1 MENQIYITHFSN
13 PHKFWYK
20 PFYPGSKTRQFKQM
34 QDAIDEYC
42 EQHYMAQ
49 DIVDYEPI
57 YGEVVAYFE
66 PSLARWT
73 RCSVVGIKE
82 EDKRMRSYRLWLIDE
97 GYPKVVD
104 MEHLKPLPE
113 EFQDMSTSTVKQAAL
128 KNILPAHCVY
138 DPQREEFR
146 KAICL
151 SWNENANTMIQS
163 LIKETQK
170 ICFTNVSPYPMGNRL
185 IDFGDLL
192 IYTNSKTFNAADVL
206 SQWTL
211 GLIVDFETYMNLIF
225 ERKAMLCSQTSS
237 LCSEPLNDS
246 GSLEITVKTPK
257 QYFCTNEVNERLFD
271 ESASMVGVMMKQPA
285 VVDAMRDKSEANS
298 NLFTTTSQSAGKT
311 DAEVSETDTKMSRLR
326 QKMQLQMA
334 QKMKYTPVKGSEEQT
349 PVKPVVQSTISS
361 TMLCKTTTKHLQED
375 NHILDPLSRI
385 RMSPQS
391 LTIDVAQS
399 TQAEYDLM
407 HTESK
412 KPALPQSYTA
422 SEHDTPPLVK
432 INNNQTSAGSGTAP
446 KFMRK
451 ITKVKA
457 NLNQQKHIAPVAAQ
471 SPPRKMV
478 FAPAGVQIS
487 SLLTPEKMPTSESN
501 GALKRFEKV
510 IQDEKC
516 LFSRRSHY
524 RVLVHGSK
532 LPNPI
537 DRIEAANFSPRVHQ
551 NLEQLGITKIHRL
564 QAYSWPHILRDNSF
578 ICVNGA
584 TTGKTFAYLPAVCS
598 VVQRQIEES
607 LVPSGAGPV
616 ALIVCYSSRE
626 AQRIAFF
633 CRKML
638 NSAAHPELT
647 VLECYGIRNVTKNCN
662 LLFNGCAILITTAS
676 GYRRLYERVPEAFN
690 RKRIQTVVI
699 DNIEEIWPHFAPE
712 LRLLCK
718 NCEKEGLQMIVTAGY
733 WMPVLGIFLQRYH
746 NMIICIG
753 AFIEAAVYAKA
764 EFSFRLFASDEHKE
778 IELIRQLRQHDY
790 RNERTIVFGKDSNDL
805 LPIVNVL
812 KQNSINHIVCNERT
826 VLQQHAGFSN
836 WDEQLQGDMVVFVCS
851 DEVLG
856 DLKITK
862 AQHIIHYSLP
872 STWSTFTRR
881 YACSFE
887 YYESPYLSCE
897 SKEAK
902 GKPSSLVLLNENNN
916 QELPRLVDFLELHLS
931 KVSEKLLNYAKRIR
945 SIHESTR
952 ISDGRAVS
960 MLCTHVLGLAVCR
973 SIRNCVFRH
982 ALTPDDVATE
992 TVPINGKIRLKIC
1005 HVFSPAHYAVHLD
1018 AHQPTNTSD
1027 WTVLNDSRRYMIQ
1040 DIAVQ
1045 AHYANE
1051 ERHRMHGELRRKEL
1065 CAVYHEQNYS
1075 RCRIINYDETNMDNC
1090 EVQLQL
1096 IDTGRI
1102 IHVKSSAL
1110 LFLPEQF
1117 RELPGH
1123 ALNVRI
1129 ASLVPHDYEQ
1139 DWDKTSTL
1147 AVRKWIEEH
1156 VHRSNCY
1163 IEGHVLLALKDT
1175 IWVDDLYLVEQ
1186 LKGVKAT
1193 VTTKRIGATVISKQ
1207 FGIGNKKSFE
1217 QIRQIV
1223 HDCEKLA
1230 MQLLRHEVQE
1240 KENQNNEECRNELDE
1255 PDNIEEPVMENQK
1268 RTPFFYNQNRDQTME
1283 LTQTN
1288 LKLEHIPTNSV
1299 HSVFGELED
1308 SAERAK
1314 ALVGYEQDVK
1324 TDQPSLVPA
1333 ELDGTC
1339 SSSSFEEPS
1348 LSCSVEHYQFDTLLV
1363 NKAYNVIIGHYLA
1376 PDNFYVY
1383 RCDSRISEID
1393 TAIREFVKDGS
1404 KLIPLKNPTINQHCL
1419 VLYENFYHRAR
1430 IMKLSEVNAGIEAEV
1445 FLLDFGGTFKCSNIF
1460 KISDKLLRSVSF
1472 LAIKGSL
1479 AHILPPD
1486 GAIEWSEKIADAIY
1500 DKWLEKY
1507 NQGMMFATVTRVLP
1521 WGSAERIEGCHRYEM
1536 VLGDGNSSDE
1546 FSIIKDI
1553 VFDKLAILL
1562 QEDIEDDRSTVVD
1575 TDDEFTHVNFTQ
1587 QELMNMMKEITEPRN
1602 EINKK
1607 KPNEEPQRISEISEP
1622 SPAVSRLPNT
1632 KLLPKSDKEK
1642 ESNRRLQ
1649 SDRKLQLTKSLVSNE
1664 RFAKIVWH
1672 QDNYDIVLRV
1682 HAPDMER
1689 YDVKNNYNWFMLEF
1703 FKADDE
1709 QRYIAP
1715 LNLHS
1720 RIDPRHT
1727 EHEIRGLS
1735 IVVRLRKLVPYTRW
1749 PKLHKH
1755 GRKLAWIK
1763 AATTIS
1769 NDSDSSSDESIK
1781 KNRWKGLV
1789 QAHLDSSA
1797 DSLQSGNE
1805 QDIDSDVEDEEG
1817 VFLSMK

>member
-1 MENQIYITHFSN
+1 MENQVYVTHFSN

-20 PFYPGSKTRQFKQM
+20 PFYPGSKKRQLKQM

-42 EQHYMAQ
+42 EQHYIEQ

-57 YGEVVAYFE
+57 CGEVVAYYE
-66 PSLARWT
+66 PSLVRWT

-113 EFQDMSTSTVKQAAL
+113 EFQDISNSIVKQAAI
-128 KNILPAHCVY
+128 KNILPAQCVY
-138 DPQREEFR
+138 DPQGEEFR

-151 SWNENANTMIQS
+151 LWNENANSMIQS
-163 LIKETQK
+163 LINETQK
-170 ICFTNVSPYPMGNRL
+170 ICFTNVSPYPMGEKI
-185 IDFGDLL
+185 IDCGDLL
-192 IYTNSKTFNAADVL
+192 FYTNSKTFNAAEVL
-206 SQWTL
+206 SQWAL
-211 GLIVDFETYMNLIF
+211 GLIVDFETYINLLL
-225 ERKAMLCSQTSS
+225 ERSQKSS
-237 LCSEPLNDS
+237 LCGVSLNDS
-246 GSLEITVKTPK
+246 GSLDITVNTPK
-257 QYFCTNEVNERLFD
+257 QHFYTNEVNERHFD
-271 ESASMVGVMMKQPA
+271 DSVSLVGMTMKQPA
-285 VVDAMRDKSEANS
+285 LVDDMEARSVANS
-298 NLFTTTSQSAGKT
+298 ILSTATSQSEGNNT
-311 DAEVSETDTKMSRLR
+311 AEVSETGTKMSKLR
-326 QKMQLQMA
+326 RKIQLQIM
-334 QKMKYTPVKGSEEQT
+334 QKMKNASLNDSKEQT
-349 PVKPVVQSTISS
+349 PVKPIVQSTTSS
-361 TMLCKTTTKHLQED
+361 TMLFKTTTKHLQED
-375 NHILDPLSRI
+375 NQVLDPLSRI
-385 RMSPQS
+385 RMNPLS

-399 TQAEYDLM
+399 TQSEYDLM
-407 HTESK
+407 HTEST
-412 KPALPQSYTA
+412 KPALPPSSATCEYVRNEPDTA
-422 SEHDTPPLVK
+422 LSVK
-432 INNNQTSAGSGTAP
+432 IINNQASTESGSAP

-457 NLNQQKHIAPVAAQ
+457 NLNQQKHIVPDADRSAPR
-471 SPPRKMV
+471 STLL
-478 FAPAGVQIS
+478 APAGVQIS
-487 SLLTPEKMPTSESN
+487 SLLTSEKLPTSESN
-501 GALKRFEKV
+501 AALKRFEKV

-607 LVPSGAGPV
+607 LVPSVAGPV

-633 CRKML
+633 CRKIL

-662 LLFNGCAILITTAS
+662 LLFNGCAILITTAP

-690 RKRIQTVVI
+690 KKRIQTVVI
-699 DNIEEIWPHFAPE
+699 DNMEEIWPHFAPE

-764 EFSFRLFASDEHKE
+764 EFSFRLFASDEQKE

-805 LPIVNVL
+805 LPIVNAL
-812 KQNSINHIVCNERT
+812 KQNSINHIVCNERM

-887 YYESPYLSCE
+887 YYDSPYLSCE
-897 SKEAK
+897 SKQAK

-931 KVSEKLLNYAKRIR
+931 KVSEKLHNYAKRIR
-945 SIHESTR
+945 SIHESAR
-952 ISDGRAVS
+952 IADGRAVS

-992 TVPINGKIRLKIC
+992 TVPANGKIRVQIC
-1005 HVFSPAHYAVHLD
+1005 HVFSPAHFAVYLD
-1018 AHQPTNTSD
+1018 AHQPANTSD
-1027 WTVLNDSRRYMIQ
+1027 WTALNDSRRYMIQ

-1051 ERHRMHGELRRKEL
+1051 ERHRMHGEPRRKDL
-1065 CAVYHEQNYS
+1065 CAVYHEQSYS
-1075 RCRIINYDETNMDNC
+1075 RCRIINYDEANMDNC

-1123 ALNVRI
+1123 ALNVRV

-1139 DWDKTSTL
+1139 DWDKTATL
-1147 AVRKWIEEH
+1147 AVRQWIEEH
-1156 VHRSNCY
+1156 VHQLNCY
-1163 IEGHVLLALKDT
+1163 IEGNVLLALKDT
-1175 IWVDDLYLVEQ
+1175 IWVDDLYLMEQ

-1207 FGIGNKKSFE
+1207 FGIGDKKSFE

-1223 HDCEKLA
+1223 HDCERLA
-1230 MQLLRHEVQE
+1230 MQLLRQEVQE
-1240 KENQNNEECRNELDE
+1240 KENQNNEDCQNKLEE
-1255 PDNIEEPVMENQK
+1255 PDNIEEPEMKNEE
-1268 RTPFFYNQNRDQTME
+1268 RTTLFDDQNTDQTMK

-1288 LKLEHIPTNSV
+1288 VKCHQIPTNSV
-1299 HSVFGELED
+1299 HSVYGEVED
-1308 SAERAK
+1308 SAE
-1314 ALVGYEQDVK
+1314 LTNSSVEYEQDVQ
-1324 TDQPSLVPA
+1324 TVQPGLVPV

-1339 SSSSFEEPS
+1339 SSSSSLEELS
-1348 LSCSVEHYQFDTLLV
+1348 LGRSVEQYQFDTLLV
-1363 NKAYNVIIGHYLA
+1363 NKAYNVIIGHYLT

-1383 RCDSRISEID
+1383 RCDRISEID
-1393 TAIREFVKDGS
+1393 TAIREFVKDGR

-1419 VLYENFYHRAR
+1419 VRYENFYHRAR
-1430 IMKLSEVNAGIEAEV
+1430 IMKVLEVNAEIEAEV
-1445 FLLDFGGTFKCSNIF
+1445 FLLDFGGIFKCSDIF

-1486 GAIEWSEKIADAIY
+1486 GANEWSEEIANVIY

-1507 NQGMMFATVTRVLP
+1507 NQGTMFATVTRVLP

-1562 QEDIEDDRSTVVD
+1562 QEDIEDEGSTVD
-1575 TDDEFTHVNFTQ
+1575 TDDDFTQVNFTQ

-1602 EINKK
+1602 EISKER
-1607 KPNEEPQRISEISEP
+1607 PIEEPHRISEISEP
-1622 SPAVSRLPNT
+1622 ALRMSNT
-1632 KLLPKSDKEK
+1632 KLLAKSDKEK
-1642 ESNRRLQ
+1642 ESIGRLR

-1664 RFAKIVWH
+1664 RFAKIVWQ

-1689 YDVKNNYNWFMLEF
+1689 YDVKNNCTWFMLEILT
-1703 FKADDE
+1703 ADDE
-1709 QRYIAP
+1709 QRYIVP

-1720 RIDPRHT
+1720 AIDPRHT
-1727 EHEIRGLS
+1727 EHQIRGLA
-1735 IVVRLRKLVPYTRW
+1735 IVVRLRKLVPYIRW

-1763 AATTIS
+1763 AASTTS
-1769 NDSDSSSDESIK
+1769 NDSGSSSDESIK

-1789 QAHLDSSA
+1789 QAQLDSSA
-1797 DSLQSGNE
+1797 NSSQSGNE